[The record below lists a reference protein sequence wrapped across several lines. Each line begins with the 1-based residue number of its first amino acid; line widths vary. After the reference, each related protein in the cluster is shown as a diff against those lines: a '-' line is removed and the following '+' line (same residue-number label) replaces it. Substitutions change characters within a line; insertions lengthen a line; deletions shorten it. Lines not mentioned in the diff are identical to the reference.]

1 MAAGVKGQV
10 CREKGRGSL
19 LGGCRGG
26 GRAAYWAAAG
36 IEGQRRREGERG
48 RMEEQLTGWPQGG
61 EWAAHWVAAGIEG
74 QMCRDDF
81 DADL

>member
-26 GRAAYWAAAG
+26 G
-36 IEGQRRREGERG
+36 EGG
-48 RMEEQLTGWPQGG
+48 LLGG
-61 EWAAHWVAAGIEG
+61 
-74 QMCRDDF
+74 CRD
-81 DADL
+81 